1 MIIRKNSNGSN
12 YDRLSENV
20 DSYISHSNEEYIN
33 IVIQTV
39 QSELEDIGIGDV
51 VIHDGKDS
59 LKITVSN
66 DQEIREYKVDHSDL
80 SYKLDSAVSDGR
92 AIVDEVFMDG

>member
-20 DSYISHSNEEYIN
+20 DSYISHSNEEYMTT
-33 IVIQTV
+33 VIQTI
-39 QSELEDIGIGDV
+39 QFELDDIGIGDV

-66 DQEIREYKVDHSDL
+66 DQEIRQYKVSHSDL

>member
-12 YDRLSENV
+12 YDLLGENV
-20 DSYISHSNEEYIN
+20 DSYISHSNEEYMN
-33 IVIQTV
+33 TVIQTV
-39 QSELEDIGIGDV
+39 QSELDDIGIGDV

-59 LKITVSN
+59 LKIAVAN
-66 DQEIREYKVDHSDL
+66 DQEIREYRVSHSDL

>member
-1 MIIRKNSNGSN
+1 MIIRKNSNNSN
-12 YDRLSENV
+12 YGLLSENI
-20 DSYISHSNEEYIN
+20 DSYISHSNEEYIDT
-33 IVIQTV
+33 VIQTI
-39 QSELEDIGIGDV
+39 QSELDDIGIGHV

-66 DQEIREYKVDHSDL
+66 EQEIREYKVSHSDL